1 MAYHEGVQTRGPF
14 VPDKPKA
21 IVIYDTWSGNT
32 KLIAEVLSD
41 VLACP
46 AVLVDDADMQA
57 TEGSDLVVIGSPVHG
72 GRPTDKIETLLSEMR
87 TPHASAVFVTF
98 GAPAF
103 GPFMA
108 ECCLDFMEKN
118 LHGTSL
124 GRFRCHGFHQIMR
137 TYPSRPDA
145 RDKADAARFATGILE
160 RWLKDGHAGSVFGR
174 QGLKASVTRS
184 KLGLESI

>member
-1 MAYHEGVQTRGPF
+1 MVYHEGVQTRRPL
-14 VPDKPKA
+14 VSDKPEA

-32 KLIAEVLSD
+32 KEIAEVLSD

-46 AVLVDDADMQA
+46 AVLVEDADLQA
-57 TEGSDLVVIGSPVHG
+57 IEGSDLVIVGSPVHG
-72 GRPTDKIETLLSEMR
+72 GRPTSKIKTFLSEMKA
-87 TPHASAVFVTF
+87 PHASAVFVTF
-98 GAPAF
+98 GAPGF

-108 ECCLDFMEKN
+108 ERCLDYMEEN

-124 GRFRCHGFHQIMR
+124 GRFRCQGFHQIMR
-137 TYPSRPDA
+137 TYPSHPNA